1 MAIRVLFLLL
11 TLVIIANIVIIVCSY
26 LFNVNLY
33 QKHGKAILSGFGI
46 LAIFIVAVYVILA
59 LLGGLF

>member
-11 TLVIIANIVIIVCSY
+11 SLVIITNIVIIVCSY
-26 LFNVNLY
+26 VFNVNLY

-46 LAIFIVAVYVILA
+46 LAVLIVVVYVILA
-59 LLGGLF
+59 ILGLV

>member
-11 TLVIIANIVIIVCSY
+11 SLVIITNIVIIVCSY

-33 QKHGKAILSGFGI
+33 QKHGKAILGGFGI
-46 LAIFIVAVYVILA
+46 LAIFIVAVYVVLAIL
-59 LLGGLF
+59 GLV

>member
-11 TLVIIANIVIIVCSY
+11 SLVIITNIVIIVCSY

-33 QKHGKAILSGFGI
+33 KKHGKAITSGFGI
-46 LAIFIVAVYVILA
+46 LAILIVILYVVLA
-59 LLGGLF
+59 FLGLI

>member
-11 TLVIIANIVIIVCSY
+11 SLVIITNIVIIVCSY

-33 QKHGKAILSGFGI
+33 QKHGKTILSGFGI
-46 LAIFIVAVYVILA
+46 LAVLIVVVYVILA
-59 LLGGLF
+59 ILGLV

>member
-11 TLVIIANIVIIVCSY
+11 SLVIIANIVIIVCSY

-33 QKHGKAILSGFGI
+33 QKHGKAILGGFGI
-46 LAIFIVAVYVILA
+46 LAIFIVAVYVVLAIL
-59 LLGGLF
+59 GLV